1 MQADLLAKCKEY
13 AEHVAAL
20 GQVAG
25 AVVTMR
31 EGGRHPIR
39 PAEDFCAQCTQC
51 RALNAYQYGCHEAYR
66 WNGQYVYYCPLSLT
80 FIASPVSDESGN
92 LVGGIVLGPM
102 IMGDA
107 LDALDALPDPS
118 MRGAAETLPVLTTVQ
133 VHHLAAVLCACTA
146 FAGGLPHSRAGS
158 FVYAQDK
165 LLQAI
170 YNAQDRMQQG
180 LKPAGYPIEYEKR
193 LHQMILAHDRMG
205 AQQLLNELLGH
216 IYCANDF
223 DLQTIK
229 TRVVEL
235 VVLVS
240 RATIDAGADAREI
253 LVLNGEYIRR
263 IEQFHSI
270 EDLSVWLSGILHR
283 SLRYSFDFEQVKHSD
298 VIYKVMGYIKNNYAQ
313 KLSLE
318 DIARQV
324 YLSRSYLSSLF
335 KKETGYSLFAYINH
349 VRIEKSKLYLLDHS
363 ISLVDIAAL
372 CGFEDQSYF
381 TKVFKKA
388 TGLSPKRYRD
398 NRGKP

>member
-13 AEHVAAL
+13 AEHMAAL
-20 GQVAG
+20 GRVAA
-25 AVVTMR
+25 AVVTLR
-31 EGGRHPIR
+31 EDGRHPVR
-39 PAEDFCAQCTQC
+39 PADDFCARCNQC
-51 RALNAYQYGCHEAYR
+51 RALSAYQYGCHEAYR

-80 FIASPVSDESGN
+80 FVASRVADSPVSEENGN

-107 LDALDALPDPS
+107 QDVLDALPEPS
-118 MRGAAETLPVLTTVQ
+118 MRGAAEALPVLTAAQ
-133 VHHLAAVLCACTA
+133 VNHLASVLCACTA
-146 FAGGLPHSRAGS
+146 FVSGLPHSRAGS

-180 LKPAGYPIEYEKR
+180 LSPMGYPIEYEKR

-216 IYCANDF
+216 IYCANNF

-240 RATIDAGADAREI
+240 RATIDAGADVREI

-263 IEQFHSI
+263 IE
-270 EDLSVWLSGILHR
+270 
-283 SLRYSFDFEQVKHSD
+283 
-298 VIYKVMGYIKNNYAQ
+298 
-313 KLSLE
+313 
-318 DIARQV
+318 
-324 YLSRSYLSSLF
+324 
-335 KKETGYSLFAYINH
+335 
-349 VRIEKSKLYLLDHS
+349 
-363 ISLVDIAAL
+363 
-372 CGFEDQSYF
+372 
-381 TKVFKKA
+381 
-388 TGLSPKRYRD
+388 
-398 NRGKP
+398 

>member
-1 MQADLLAKCKEY
+1 MQADLQAKIREY
-13 AEHVAAL
+13 TEHVASL
-20 GQVAG
+20 GGVAG
-25 AVVTMR
+25 TVVTMR
-31 EGGRHPIR
+31 ENGRHPVC
-39 PAEDFCAQCTQC
+39 PEDDFCARCNHCQ
-51 RALNAYQYGCHEAYR
+51 ALNAYQYGCHAAYR

-80 FIASPVSDESGN
+80 FVASSVSEENGN

-107 LDALDALPDPS
+107 QDALDALPDPS
-118 MRGAAETLPVLTTVQ
+118 MRGAVETLPVLTTAQ
-133 VHHLAAVLCACTA
+133 VNHLAAVLCACTA
-146 FAGGLPHSRAGS
+146 FASGLPHSRAGS
-158 FVYAQDK
+158 FIYAQEK

-180 LKPAGYPIEYEKR
+180 LSPSYPIEYEKR

-223 DLQTIK
+223 ELQTIK

-253 LVLNGEYIRR
+253 LLLNGEYLRR

-283 SLRYSFDFEQVKHSD
+283 SLSYTFDFEQVKHSD
-298 VIYKVMGYIKNNYAQ
+298 VIYKVMGYIKSHYAQ